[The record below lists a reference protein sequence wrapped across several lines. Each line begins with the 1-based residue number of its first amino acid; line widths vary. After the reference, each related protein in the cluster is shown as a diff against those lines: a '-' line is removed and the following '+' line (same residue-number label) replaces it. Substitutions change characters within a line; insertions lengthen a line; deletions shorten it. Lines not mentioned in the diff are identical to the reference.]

1 MLSRLTT
8 PFKAR
13 LELSFSRRD
22 DEHSNVCLRSA
33 RNHVRH
39 VGLVAWCIQQGPT
52 PVDGLKVRTA
62 NFHSLTLGL
71 LLLVRVHNVGQEP
84 TVSVLVPSLLLVFFD
99 RPFINTA
106 AQVQHVPTRGG
117 FARINMANEDNVQ
130 VSPWVRLLP
139 LAIVCASGYGDLF
152 LLEVVSRFCCKCFGC
167 DFFCRCGC
175 GLWLFFL
182 FLCWQFLLHNR
193 CSLRFRSWR
202 RALCLVLPVVCCKL
216 CVCCQFCCWCCLLCW
231 WRLWLNL
238 LFGPFLDLR
247 WTSCCLLSF
256 SCSLLCLVFFKSQFT
271 STPLF
276 LGLSLRLLR
285 LLRLL
290 FRCLLLLV
298 FFKRHLAAP
307 TSSTLAPCSC
317 TGALATGGPAFASAT
332 KIVTPFALVLTK
344 VSSHMK
350 WRISTATSSLLQT
363 SLLILR

>member
-130 VSPWVRLLP
+130 VGPWVWLLP
-139 LAIVCASGYGDLF
+139 LATLCAFWFGGVLF
-152 LLEVVSRFCCKCFGC
+152 NFFFLWEVIWLFCHRCFGRS
-167 DFFCRCGC
+167 FLGL
-175 GLWLFFL
+175 LWLFYF
-182 FLCWQFLLHNR
+182 FLCWRFLLHSRWFLLHNLR
-193 CSLRFRSWR
+193 SLHFGSWWCIV
-202 RALCLVLPVVCCKL
+202 CLVLPIVCCRL
-216 CVCCQFCCWCCLLCW
+216 WVCCQFCRWWCLLYW
-231 WRLWLNL
+231 WWLRLNL
-238 LFGPFLDLR
+238 LFALFLDF
-247 WTSCCLLSF
+247 WWASCCLLSF
-256 SCSLLCLVFFKSQFT
+256 SGS
-271 STPLF
+271 
-276 LGLSLRLLR
+276 LLR
-285 LLRLL
+285 L
-290 FRCLLLLV
+290 V
-298 FFKRHLAAP
+298 FL
-307 TSSTLAPCSC
+307 
-317 TGALATGGPAFASAT
+317 
-332 KIVTPFALVLTK
+332 
-344 VSSHMK
+344 
-350 WRISTATSSLLQT
+350 
-363 SLLILR
+363 